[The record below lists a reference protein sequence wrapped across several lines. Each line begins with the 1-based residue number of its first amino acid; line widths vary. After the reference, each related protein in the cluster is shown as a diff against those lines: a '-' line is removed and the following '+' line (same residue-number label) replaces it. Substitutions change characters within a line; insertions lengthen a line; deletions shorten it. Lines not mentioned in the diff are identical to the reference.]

1 VGCPIWFSPFGL
13 EELVPSTP
21 RGTKGELDAVLS
33 LSKEG
38 VVVIH
43 FLFPFPKRKGI
54 KGMVA
59 PTENKV

>member
-1 VGCPIWFSPFGL
+1 MSGILFRFSPFGL

-21 RGTKGELDAVLS
+21 RGTKGEL
-33 LSKEG
+33 EG
-38 VVVIH
+38 VVVPY

-59 PTENKV
+59 PI

>member
-1 VGCPIWFSPFGL
+1 MVSFWSSPFGL

-38 VVVIH
+38 VVVPY
-43 FLFPFPKRKGI
+43 FSFPLLRKEKRD
-54 KGMVA
+54 
-59 PTENKV
+59 